1 MSQRDM
7 VHFATIKDLFL
18 VLRNEKVRPIGY
30 MIPVQGDKVCVY
42 AGEKWRVFEW
52 LGSSPDIPY
61 LVVG

>member
-18 VLRNEKVRPIGY
+18 LLRKEKVRPIGY
-30 MIPVQGDKVCVY
+30 MIPVQGDKVVVI

-52 LGSSPDIPY
+52 LGSSPDHAY
-61 LVVG
+61 MVVG